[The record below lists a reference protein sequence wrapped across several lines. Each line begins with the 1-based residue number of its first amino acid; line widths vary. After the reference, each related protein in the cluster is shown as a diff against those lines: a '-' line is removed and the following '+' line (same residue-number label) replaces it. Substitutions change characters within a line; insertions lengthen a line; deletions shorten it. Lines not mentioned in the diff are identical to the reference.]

1 MKRYNISK
9 PEKYLDKATNAEKT
23 AWKNVGT
30 MVEFTRDDGS
40 VSRIIEIPAISLK
53 ANVFEQ
59 QDPADQTPRQPRS
72 TGKPAAVPAGKPRD
86 NDQIE
91 YPTEDINPDDIPF

>member
-9 PEKYLDKATNAEKT
+9 PEKYIKDGVEKT

-30 MVEFTRDDGS
+30 MTEFSRDDGS
-40 VSRIIEIPAISLK
+40 VSRIVEIPAIGLK

-59 QDPADQTPRQPRS
+59 TDPADQTPRPQKSSPM
-72 TGKPAAVPAGKPRD
+72 KPAVVPAGKPKD
-86 NDQIE
+86 PDQIE

>member
-1 MKRYNISK
+1 MRRYNISK
-9 PEKYLDKATNAEKT
+9 PEKYMKDGVEKT

-30 MVEFTRDDGS
+30 IVEFDRDDGS
-40 VSRIIEIPAISLK
+40 VSRIVEIPAIGLK

-59 QDPADQTPRQPRS
+59 QDDADQTARPAKGS
-72 TGKPAAVPAGKPRD
+72 AMKPAVVPAGKPRD

-91 YPTEDINPDDIPF
+91 YPTEDINPEDIPF